1 MPYMAPDANF
11 FPATTPNDGL
21 IDLVI
26 NDGDIPAL
34 QYLELMTSIE
44 KERYYDNPLV
54 AYRKVAAYRI
64 TPRQQDATGGYIS
77 IDGERIP
84 FEPFQVEVHPGLATV
99 LSRRGRYEAN
109 GPSGWKPPP
118 LPFDDA

>member
-21 IDLVI
+21 MDLVV

-54 AYRKVAAYRI
+54 AYRKVTAYRI

-109 GPSGWKPPP
+109 GPSGWEN
-118 LPFDDA
+118 ATAAV